1 MTRGIE
7 REMYDRLLALNEKTV
22 VALEK
27 GHSEIKRLGD
37 MVEAMEKT
45 VNEKCR
51 SDERMGLWMKVLAS
65 LVALALGIIALLQA
79 IH

>member
-7 REMYDRLLALNEKTV
+7 REMYDRLLAVTEKNI

-37 MVEAMEKT
+37 MIEAMERT
-45 VNEKCR
+45 VDTRCR
-51 SDERMGLWMKVLAS
+51 QDERLGLWMKVLTG
-65 LVALALGIIALLQA
+65 LVALGVAALALVQA
-79 IH
+79 IA